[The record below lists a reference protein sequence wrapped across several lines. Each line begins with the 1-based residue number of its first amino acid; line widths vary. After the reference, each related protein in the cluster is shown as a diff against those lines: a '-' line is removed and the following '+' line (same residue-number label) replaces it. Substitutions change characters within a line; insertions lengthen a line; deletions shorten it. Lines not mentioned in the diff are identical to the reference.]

1 MHRRKYTLAQH
12 NGSCVRDE
20 GEGHP
25 ALQKFKVQIQDLLTD
40 RHDDHSLTK
49 WLKARQFDVAKAEH
63 MFRTSMAYREKMK
76 IEDLVK
82 NYTPPEV
89 LQKYLT
95 GGFCGYDKEGSP
107 VRVERYGRLDMKGI
121 MFSCKKLDLEKTKI
135 LQCEGTVRDW
145 ETQSQKLG
153 RRVDGIT
160 VVFDMEGVSS
170 RMMWRPG
177 LQMYLYLVKV
187 LEDNYPEM
195 MKRMFVVNA
204 PRIFPLLYKLCRPLI
219 SEEMKNKIH
228 VLGGDFSG
236 VLLEHID
243 ADQLPVFLG
252 GAMKGKDGDP
262 YCSELIPAGGDVP
275 ETYYLQSLTNTDNM
289 ETTTIP
295 RGDKIILK
303 YEVDTPGSILRWEF
317 KTEGFDISFGVFLLR
332 EGAKIPILPLE
343 RVNSHMVPEDGS
355 CTCEEAGTYE
365 LCFDNSFSWARGK
378 KIQYSVEIV
387 AADDNIETEIDHM
400 IVGDGSWRD
409 LVITDTTVTTRM

>member
-1 MHRRKYTLAQH
+1 MDPQYTLAQH

-63 MFRTSMAYREKMK
+63 MFRT
-76 IEDLVK
+76 
-82 NYTPPEV
+82 V

-121 MFSCKKLDLEKTKI
+121 MFSCKKIGPGEDE
-135 LQCEGTVRDW
+135 DPA
-145 ETQSQKLG
+145 LG

-195 MKRMFVVNA
+195 MKRN
-204 PRIFPLLYKLCRPLI
+204 LCRPLI

-262 YCSELIPAGGDVP
+262 YCSEL
-275 ETYYLQSLTNTDNM
+275 SLTNTDNM

-355 CTCEEAGTYE
+355 CTCEEAGTCR
-365 LCFDNSFSWARGK
+365 LTFTLPVSDNTK
-378 KIQYSVEIV
+378 
-387 AADDNIETEIDHM
+387 N
-400 IVGDGSWRD
+400 
-409 LVITDTTVTTRM
+409 

>member
-1 MHRRKYTLAQH
+1 MDPQYTLVQH

-160 VVFDMEGVSS
+160 VIFDMEGVSS

-252 GAMKGKDGDP
+252 GAMTGKDGDP

-275 ETYYLQSLTNTDNM
+275 ESYYLQSLTNTDNM

-355 CTCEEAGTYE
+355 CTCEEAGTYT
-365 LCFDNSFSWARGK
+365 LRFDNK
-378 KIQYSVEIV
+378 YSLFRQKTLHYCIEQIPASMVVE
-387 AADDNIETEIDHM
+387 DST
-400 IVGDGSWRD
+400 
-409 LVITDTTVTTRM
+409 